1 MSDIVIPSAPRTYK
15 GNRRYTKIVG
25 GDELINDTAD
35 MLTEP
40 LPAFEQRMAVR
51 YPDWHAFIAWTHAR
65 RFDAF
70 AIIAAATIVTALLCL
85 PVSAQYDPCEV
96 CQAEHGVAAC
106 PCLPVQAEPDPLPV
120 GGTIPP
126 VAGIACILDGPQ
138 PDISG
143 CDDKVFMPAI
153 AVTTVT
159 GEGSSGILPVR
170 AQP

>member
-1 MSDIVIPSAPRTYK
+1 MSDIFIPSAPRTYK

-40 LPAFEQRMAVR
+40 LLAFEQRMAAR
-51 YPDWHAFIAWTHAR
+51 YPDWAAFVAWIDAKRLGTVAAIILAVALR
-65 RFDAF
+65 LPAF
-70 AIIAAATIVTALLCL
+70 AQT
-85 PVSAQYDPCEV
+85 DPCEV
-96 CQAEHGVAAC
+96 CQAEHGVAVC
-106 PCLPVQAEPDPLPV
+106 PCLPAQEEPEPI

-126 VAGIACILDGPQ
+126 VAGIACIPDGPQ

-153 AVTTVT
+153 AVTAVT
-159 GEGSSGILPVR
+159 GEGGSWILPVR
-170 AQP
+170 GLQP

>member
-1 MSDIVIPSAPRTYK
+1 MTDSVIPSKQSVYK

-40 LPAFEQRMAVR
+40 LPAFEQRMAAR

-65 RFDAF
+65 RLDAF
-70 AIIAAATIVTALLCL
+70 AIAAAVTIVAALVCL

-106 PCLPVQAEPDPLPV
+106 RCLPVREEPEPV

-126 VAGIACILDGPQ
+126 VTAIACIPDGPQ

-153 AVTTVT
+153 AVTAVT
-159 GEGSSGILPVR
+159 GEGGSGILPVR
-170 AQP
+170 GKP

>member
-40 LPAFEQRMAVR
+40 LLAFEQRMAVR

-85 PVSAQYDPCEV
+85 PVGAQYDPCEV
-96 CQAEHGVAAC
+96 CIAEHGVAAC
-106 PCLPVQAEPDPLPV
+106 PCLPIQEEPEPV

-126 VAGIACILDGPQ
+126 VTAIACIPDGSQ

-143 CDDKVFMPAI
+143 CDDKVFMP
-153 AVTTVT
+153 VLLVGDVT
-159 GEGSSGILPVR
+159 GEGGSGILPVR
-170 AQP
+170 GKP

>member
-1 MSDIVIPSAPRTYK
+1 MTDSVIPSKPSVYK

-40 LPAFEQRMAVR
+40 LTAFEQRLAAR
-51 YPDWHAFIAWTHAR
+51 YSDWAAFVAWTHAR

-70 AIIAAATIVTALLCL
+70 ALIAAVTIVTALVCL
-85 PVSAQYDPCEV
+85 PVSAQLDPCEV
-96 CQAEHGVAAC
+96 CQAEHGAAAC
-106 PCLPVQAEPDPLPV
+106 PCLPIQEEPEPV

-126 VAGIACILDGPQ
+126 VTAIACIPDGPQ

-143 CDDKVFMPAI
+143 CDAKVFMPF
-153 AVTTVT
+153 VTVTAVT
-159 GEGSSGILPVR
+159 GEGDSGILPVR
-170 AQP
+170 GKP